1 MPTLG
6 IVFPGQGS
14 QAPQMGADAARQF
27 PAARECFDR
36 ASAALGYDMLAL
48 VTDGTDEQLRDT
60 RVSQPAIFTANV
72 AIYRAVES
80 VGFTPIV
87 SAGHS
92 FGEYCSL
99 TIARSISFDD
109 AVRLVNERGLAM
121 GAAADLAPGSMAAII
136 GFEREKVEA
145 VCADARAA
153 TNARVDVA
161 NLNAPVQIVVSGDV
175 AGVNAACELAKAA
188 GAKRVV
194 VLNVSGAWHSALM
207 EPAVAGFAEHVEA
220 ATLTLPV
227 FDVISNVDVA
237 PYRSIDSIKRCLI
250 ASLCSRVRW
259 HETAV
264 ALAAKRPDFVIECGA
279 APVLAPMMKRLA
291 EVDAG
296 RVFHVGD
303 AGGVAA
309 LAAAADKLPA

>member
-1 MPTLG
+1 
-6 IVFPGQGS
+6 
-14 QAPQMGADAARQF
+14 MGADVALHF
-27 PAARECFDR
+27 PASRECFEQ
-36 ASAALGYDMLAL
+36 ASAAVGYDMLSL
-48 VTDGTDEQLRDT
+48 VTNGSEDRLRET

-80 VGFTPIV
+80 IGFTPLV

-99 TIARSISFDD
+99 TIARSLSFGD

-136 GFEREKVEA
+136 GFDREKVEA
-145 VCADARAA
+145 VCAQARVA
-153 TNARVDVA
+153 TGARVDVA

-175 AGVNAACELAKAA
+175 DGVNAVCEFAKSA

-207 EPAVAGFAEHVEA
+207 EPAIARFAGHVESA
-220 ATLTLPV
+220 RFELPA

-237 PYRSIDSIKRCLI
+237 SYRSVEDIKRCLI
-250 ASLCSRVRW
+250 ASLCARVRW

-264 ALAAKRPDFVIECGA
+264 ALAAKRPDFIIECGA
-279 APVLAPMMKRLA
+279 TPVLTPMMKRLPDVA
-291 EVDAG
+291 TD
-296 RVFHVGD
+296 RILHVGD
-303 AGGVAA
+303 AAGVAA
-309 LAAAADKLPA
+309 LAAAAEKLPA

>member
-6 IVFPGQGS
+6 VVFPGQGS
-14 QAPQMGADAARQF
+14 QATNMGADVARLF
-27 PAARECFDR
+27 PASRECFDR
-36 ASAALGYDMLAL
+36 ASAVLGYDLLAL
-48 VTDGTDEQLRDT
+48 VTGGSDDQLRET

-80 VGFTPIV
+80 IGFTPVV

-99 TIARSISFDD
+99 TIAGSLDFDE

-136 GFEREKVEA
+136 GFEQPVIEDL
-145 VCADARAA
+145 CARARGI
-153 TNARVDVA
+153 TGARVDVA

-175 AGVNAACELAKAA
+175 AGVNAACEFAKEE

-207 EPAVAGFAEHVEA
+207 QPAVERFGGFIEKARFAMPE
-220 ATLTLPV
+220 
-227 FDVISNVDVA
+227 FDVISNVDVV
-237 PYRSIDSIKRCLI
+237 PYRSIDDIRRCLI
-250 ASLCSRVRW
+250 ASLCARVRW
-259 HETAV
+259 HETATAV
-264 ALAAKRPDFVIECGA
+264 AQHQTDFIIECGA
-279 APVLAPMMKRLA
+279 TPVLTPMMKRLPA
-291 EVDAG
+291 AQSD
-296 RVFHVGD
+296 RILHIGD
-303 AGGVAA
+303 GAA
-309 LAAAADKLPA
+309 